1 MKIYKLVFLI
11 LFSAFF
17 FMTAEASWITKKN
30 DKNNE
35 ITKEITKKNSN
46 YLKLKNKEIK
56 KNKKEFKKEEKK
68 ITKEVKSWIKKK
80 TKTKYLRYEELPKMQ
95 FILQGRMSQK
105 HFWFMV
111 M

>member
-46 YLKLKNKEIK
+46 WIKLKNKEIK

-68 ITKEVKSWIKKK
+68 IIKEVKSWIKKK
-80 TKTKYLRYEELPKMQ
+80 LKLNIFGMKNFLEMQ